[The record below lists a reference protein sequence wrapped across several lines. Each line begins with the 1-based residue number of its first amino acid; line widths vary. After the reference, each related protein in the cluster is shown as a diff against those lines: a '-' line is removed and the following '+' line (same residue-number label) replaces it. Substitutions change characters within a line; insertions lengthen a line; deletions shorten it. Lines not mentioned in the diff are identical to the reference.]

1 MDGATGARGAEADLK
16 DIGPISYCSNII
28 EAEVPSRVQFRFTRP
43 IISFVAVCA
52 IVAVCLVASAAGSAQ
67 QLLPPQSPPPLPP
80 IEPPKP
86 MPPSQTGAPNL
97 RVTTTEVLVPTLVE
111 KKGGG
116 ILYGLKP
123 SDFVLEDNGVPQKIK
138 VQPEMDTAPV
148 ALVVAVE
155 QGGASVLE
163 FDKLARLGPLLDVFL
178 YDPRSQVAL
187 VGFDSEPHLIQDF
200 THSSDQV
207 NTELTQLEPGNGG
220 AAILDTVN
228 YAVTLLESQPKEYRR
243 VLLLISEER
252 DHGSK
257 HTKPV
262 QLIKQIGES
271 DVLVLSV
278 SFSPALAELGHDV
291 KDSGEDRTLNMVS
304 TLVMAVKAF
313 KKNVAKEVAEMSGGE
328 YTTFVGDK
336 RFEARVMTAARD
348 ARNRYL
354 ITFSPSD
361 PTPGLHSIRVKTA
374 EDYGARI
381 VARANYWREAQTQ

>member
-1 MDGATGARGAEADLK
+1 MSIRLSAFCVVNVIFLLA
-16 DIGPISYCSNII
+16 
-28 EAEVPSRVQFRFTRP
+28 
-43 IISFVAVCA
+43 AV
-52 IVAVCLVASAAGSAQ
+52 GWAQ
-67 QLLPPQSPPPLPP
+67 HLPP
-80 IEPPKP
+80 IEAPKP
-86 MPPSQTGAPNL
+86 MPATQGEAPSL

-111 KKGGG
+111 SKSGS

-163 FDKLARLGPLLDVFL
+163 FNKLARLGPLLDVFL
-178 YDPRSQVAL
+178 FDPRSQVAM
-187 VGFDSEPHLIQDF
+187 VGFDSTPHLIQDF
-200 THSSDQV
+200 THSGDLV
-207 NTELTQLEPGNGG
+207 NTELTKLEPGNGG

-262 QLIKQIGES
+262 QLIRKIGES

-278 SFSPALAELGHDV
+278 SFSPATAELVNGLTQPYSESAGAD
-291 KDSGEDRTLNMVS
+291 L
-304 TLVMAVKAF
+304 LAPLLMALKAF
-313 KKNVAKEVAEMSGGE
+313 KKNVAKEVATESGGE

-336 RFEARVMTAARD
+336 RFEDRVMTAARD

-361 PTPGLHSIRVKTA
+361 PTPGLHTIRVRTA

-381 VARANYWREAQTQ
+381 VARANYWAGAGP

>member
-1 MDGATGARGAEADLK
+1 MPGAKTEA
-16 DIGPISYCSNII
+16 
-28 EAEVPSRVQFRFTRP
+28 PS
-43 IISFVAVCA
+43 
-52 IVAVCLVASAAGSAQ
+52 
-67 QLLPPQSPPPLPP
+67 
-80 IEPPKP
+80 
-86 MPPSQTGAPNL
+86 L

-111 KKGGG
+111 KRGGG

-123 SDFVLEDNGVPQKIK
+123 TDFVLEDNGVAQKIR
-138 VQPEMDTAPV
+138 VQEEMDTAPV

-155 QGGASVLE
+155 LGGVSVLE
-163 FDKLARLGPLLDVFL
+163 FDKLAKMGPLLDVFL
-178 YDPRSQVAL
+178 SDPRSQVAL
-187 VGFDSEPHLIQDF
+187 VGFDSVPHLIEDY
-200 THSSDQV
+200 THSGDRV
-207 NTELTQLEPGNGG
+207 NVELQQLQPGDGG

-228 YAVTLLESQPKEYRR
+228 YGVTLLETQPKEFRR

-262 QLIKQIGES
+262 QLIRKIGES

-291 KDSGEDRTLNMVS
+291 KDSEPDQATMSMVS
-304 TLVMAVKAF
+304 ALVMLVKAF

-336 RFEARVMTAARD
+336 RFEAHVLGAARD

-361 PTPGLHSIRVKTA
+361 PTPGLHTIRVRTA
-374 EDYGARI
+374 QDYGARI
-381 VARANYWREAQTQ
+381 VARANYWLDAQ